1 MSKQWEREKPFQLLR
16 RMDGSE
22 YSDEII
28 LNWYKARAYVLDK
41 LRDVAIGPNS
51 GEHLHVVVI
60 CDCPLMLSVA
70 RQVALSAHYANFEE
84 HDAKGTLTCCNRTVI
99 TIVSQNENIVEEL
112 KKEEYLCNLLDLCKY
127 SVFGVAPVNKDS
139 YLDIEFEIVKD
150 WQGKETEFLKVMT
163 AEDVEIVLGGKEEQ
177 EIESIDTRKA
187 VLANRMYKL
196 GELIDNLPA
205 EDIHCAHRYV
215 MALDV
220 FQHDLLRKPIE
231 GEKRGG
237 VLSNVFCAD
246 CFESRAKGIKQYCE
260 EKNKERAKNK
270 EKKMKE
276 EEAWEECNEALSK
289 SEHARW
295 VVEKLILGFRP
306 LNDDERWED
315 ERRFGSAKQDF
326 RKQLKKRSK
335 DPAHIDL
342 CSYADLRRI
351 SPDDLKFD
359 SFLMLAI
366 PKIMRKV
373 ENNSLC
379 SAKRLRKHARTN

>member
-1 MSKQWEREKPFQLLR
+1 MSEQWEKPFQLLR

-60 CDCPLMLSVA
+60 GDSPLMLSVA

-127 SVFGVAPVNKDS
+127 SIHVAAPVNKDS
-139 YLDIEFEIVKD
+139 YLDIELKIVKD
-150 WQGKETEFLKVMT
+150 WQGTETKFLKVMT
-163 AEDVEIVLGGKEEQ
+163 AEDVEIVLRGKEKQ

-187 VLANRMYKL
+187 VLADRMYKL

-205 EDIHCAHRYV
+205 EDIHCAHRYA

-220 FQHDLLRKPIE
+220 FQHDLLKKPIE
-231 GEKRGG
+231 KMFNNNDSLVKVKEKM
-237 VLSNVFCAD
+237 SNVFCAD
-246 CFESRAKGIKQYCE
+246 CFESRAIGMKTKGE
-260 EKNKERAKNK
+260 WEKH
-270 EKKMKE
+270 
-276 EEAWEECNEALSK
+276 NEALSN
-289 SEHARW
+289 SEHTRW
-295 VVEKLILGFRP
+295 VVEKLIMGFRP
-306 LNDDERWED
+306 LNNEEQLDDQQL
-315 ERRFGSAKQDF
+315 FGKAKTRY
-326 RKQLKKRSK
+326 RKDLKSNPKCPS
-335 DPAHIDL
+335 HIDL
-342 CSYADLRRI
+342 CSCADLRRI
-351 SPDDLKFD
+351 NPEDMKYD

-366 PKIMRKV
+366 PKILK
-373 ENNSLC
+373 
-379 SAKRLRKHARTN
+379 KLRIKI